1 MMREELKTS
10 LNLRHDKHDHV
21 FDDRFV
27 STFSCV
33 LLSGIRVFFG
43 IFGLDR

>member
-1 MMREELKTS
+1 MREELKTS

-43 IFGLDR
+43 IFGRCR